1 MSKVSLSSIESLLAQ
16 MRQVADSAAGISN
29 NNIKTQDSN
38 STNSFAAELSR
49 TIQRVSDGQQGALDQ
64 VQAYQAGVPGI
75 SLNDVMIDLQV
86 ASMSFQTSL
95 QIRNKFISA
104 YQEIASMPV

>member
-29 NNIKTQDSN
+29 NNSKTQDTSAT
-38 STNSFAAELSR
+38 SSFAAELNR
-49 TIQRVSDGQQGALDQ
+49 TIQRVSDEQESAINQA
-64 VQAYQAGVPGI
+64 QAYQAGVPGI

-86 ASMSFQTSL
+86 ASLSFQASL
-95 QIRNKFISA
+95 QVRNKFISA